1 MNEEPTTTEAADAP
15 ESAPAVNSQ
24 ATQPESTPPEPINSS
39 GSAPDDT
46 APDDSAYRE
55 HRRRVEEYNR
65 LKEDHLKK
73 RVAAIDAWFAERKER
88 THASPADVALAES
101 YRAEKAYRE
110 FMLANAPR

>member
-24 ATQPESTPPEPINSS
+24 EPSTTLTQPDAATPPP
-39 GSAPDDT
+39 
-46 APDDSAYRE
+46 PDDSAYRE